1 MNISAKK
8 HRLNG
13 DITVPEVR
21 LIDQTGENRGVVSL
35 DEAMGMAK
43 SASLDL
49 VEIVPNA
56 KPPVCRIM
64 DHGKFRFEENKKL
77 QQSRKKQKQIQ
88 VKEVKFRPTTDI
100 GDYNVKMRNLK
111 RFLEDGNKGKVT
123 IRYRGRE
130 LAHKELG
137 AELLKRVEADLGDL
151 AVVEQRP
158 KMEGRQ
164 MIMIVAPKK

>member
-1 MNISAKK
+1 MAAKK
-8 HRLNG
+8 SRLNG
-13 DITVPEVR
+13 DIAVPEVR
-21 LIDQTGENRGVVSL
+21 LIDQDGENKGVVSIDHAL
-35 DEAMGMAK
+35 QAAQA
-43 SASLDL
+43 ASLDL

-64 DHGKFRFEENKKL
+64 DFGKHRFEENKKH
-77 QQSRKKQKQIQ
+77 QQAKKRQKQTQ

-100 GDYNVKMRNLK
+100 GDYNVKLRNLK

-137 AELLKRVEADLGDL
+137 LELLKRVEADLGEL
-151 AVVEQRP
+151 ATVEQRP

>member
-1 MNISAKK
+1 M
-8 HRLNG
+8 
-13 DITVPEVR
+13 
-21 LIDQTGENRGVVSL
+21 IDQDGENKGVVSIDHAL
-35 DEAMGMAK
+35 QAAQA
-43 SASLDL
+43 ASLDL

-64 DHGKFRFEENKKL
+64 DFGKHRFEENKKH
-77 QQSRKKQKQIQ
+77 QQAKKRQKQTQ

-100 GDYNVKMRNLK
+100 GDYNVKLRNLK

-137 AELLKRVEADLGDL
+137 LELLKRVEADLGEL
-151 AVVEQRP
+151 ATVEQRP

>member
-1 MNISAKK
+1 M
-8 HRLNG
+8 
-13 DITVPEVR
+13 
-21 LIDQTGENRGVVSL
+21 IDQDGENKGVVSIDHAL
-35 DEAMGMAK
+35 QAAQA
-43 SASLDL
+43 ASLDL

-64 DHGKFRFEENKKL
+64 DFGKHRFEENKKH
-77 QQSRKKQKQIQ
+77 QQAKKRQKQTQ
-88 VKEVKFRPTTDI
+88 VKEVKFRPTTDV
-100 GDYNVKMRNLK
+100 GDYNVKLRNLK

-137 AELLKRVEADLGDL
+137 LELLKRVEADLGEL
-151 AVVEQRP
+151 ATVEQRP